1 LSTNKSYTYEDIDT
15 FNKINRPV
23 YSNLKLN
30 TRYSLNTTELKQVS
44 VEYNDKKKLISN
56 DYNYKSRKDEL
67 FAENNIFVLK
77 RFDFDSNLSRMS
89 IISRDNMSEFKTRV

>member
-1 LSTNKSYTYEDIDT
+1 
-15 FNKINRPV
+15 
-23 YSNLKLN
+23 LKLN